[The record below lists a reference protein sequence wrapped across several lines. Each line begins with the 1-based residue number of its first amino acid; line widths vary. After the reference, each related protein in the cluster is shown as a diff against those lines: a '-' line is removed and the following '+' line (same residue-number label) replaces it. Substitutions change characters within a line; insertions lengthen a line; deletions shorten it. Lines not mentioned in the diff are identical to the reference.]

1 MIHKTVARSFFS
13 FPSLLV
19 HTARNKMQTE
29 SRATPTLHRIEGS
42 IINRTIL
49 DSVAKSYK
57 LKILILKNSDHSQC
71 TLEFRILVKIL
82 HSIFGNDTDYVIFSG
97 VLFCCMPSSNCFA
110 RLAEAQVSTIL
121 HNAIK

>member
-1 MIHKTVARSFFS
+1 
-13 FPSLLV
+13 
-19 HTARNKMQTE
+19 MQTE

-71 TLEFRILVKIL
+71 TLEFSILVKIL
-82 HSIFGNDTDYVIFSG
+82 HSIFGNDTDYVIFFWCF
-97 VLFCCMPSSNCFA
+97 VLLHTFQQLFCMTC
-110 RLAEAQVSTIL
+110 
-121 HNAIK
+121 